1 MSNPES
7 FIEEVTEEV
16 RRDRVFKLMKR
27 YGWVAVLVVLGIVGG
42 TAWREYQNATQSAE
56 AQAFGDGILTA
67 LETEDS
73 AARVS
78 ALEGLTTSGPD
89 AKAVLDMLIAAEQG
103 SEGDDAAAIAR
114 LQAVSNDSN
123 VPTIYRQIASYKA
136 LARSAE
142 VLSVEERR
150 IGFEAL
156 AIAGQPL
163 RLLAEEQLALLEIEI
178 GNKEAALTRLQ
189 ALIVDSEVTTGLRRR
204 ASQLIVA
211 LGGAVEQS

>member
-27 YGWVAVLVVLGIVGG
+27 YGWIAVLVVLGIVGG
-42 TAWREYQNATQSAE
+42 TAWREYQSATQSAE
-56 AQAFGDGILTA
+56 AQAFGDGILAA
-67 LETEDS
+67 LESEDS
-73 AARVS
+73 ATRV
-78 ALEGLTTSGPD
+78 ANLENLATSGPD

-103 SEGDDAAAIAR
+103 NEGDDAAAVER
-114 LQAVSNDSN
+114 LQAVANDTN

-136 LARSAE
+136 LARGTE
-142 VLSVEERR
+142 VLSLEERQS
-150 IGFEAL
+150 GFEAL
-156 AIAGQPL
+156 AVAGQPL
-163 RLLAEEQLALLEIEI
+163 RLLAEEQLALIEVET